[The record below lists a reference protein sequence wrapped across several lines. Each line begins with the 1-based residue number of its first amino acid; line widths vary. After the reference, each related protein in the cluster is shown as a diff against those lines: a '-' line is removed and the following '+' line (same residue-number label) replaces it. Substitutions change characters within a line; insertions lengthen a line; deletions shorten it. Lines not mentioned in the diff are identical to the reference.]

1 MEKAEVVVEPL
12 MPWAELFVESEM
24 PFPDA
29 GGSVVLGLE
38 ESGSGRVA
46 DGGGGV
52 VVGEANPFFCHLI
65 DTRCLD
71 LGRTVTSEVVVALVI
86 DENENDIG
94 WPFVSGEL
102 ADQRNE
108 KSDFEKAHIVDCLR
122 GASMAEVGISI
133 IERKADENREVGVAR
148 GEELVHVS

>member
-1 MEKAEVVVEPL
+1 MN
-12 MPWAELFVESEM
+12 
-24 PFPDA
+24 PDVIADPA
-29 GGSVVLGLE
+29 GIASGQ
-38 ESGSGRVA
+38 ESGSGRAA

-94 WPFVSGEL
+94 WPFISGEL

-108 KSDFEKAHIVDCLR
+108 KSDFENAHIVDCLR
-122 GASMAEVGISI
+122 GASMVDVGVSI
-133 IERKADENREVGVAR
+133 IEWKADGNREVGVVR